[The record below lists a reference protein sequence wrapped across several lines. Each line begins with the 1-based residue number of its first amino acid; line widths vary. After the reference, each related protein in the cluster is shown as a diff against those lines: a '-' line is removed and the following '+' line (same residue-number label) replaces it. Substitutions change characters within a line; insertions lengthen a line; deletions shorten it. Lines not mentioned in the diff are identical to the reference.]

1 MMQEADTLQ
10 NIPCSQLWSIANQ
23 ATTLGEQGYDVIRL
37 ELGRPDF
44 DTPEHIKEAAKK
56 ALDEGKVHY
65 VSHFGIQPLRE
76 AIADT

>member
-44 DTPEHIKEAAKK
+44 DTPEHIK
-56 ALDEGKVHY
+56 
-65 VSHFGIQPLRE
+65 
-76 AIADT
+76 

>member
-1 MMQEADTLQ
+1 MESAMMQEADTLQ

-56 ALDEGKVHY
+56 TLD
-65 VSHFGIQPLRE
+65 
-76 AIADT
+76 